1 MHPALKIELLES
13 KVLLA
18 SNSIIQCMVA
28 HGSDI
33 TDNESLE
40 LVLSNLFDPFRQN
53 TIALWVICLQQELH
67 IMTAL
72 IDKNLKIVDTIL
84 TAGEQVLIQ
93 KMNTN
98 METATIDL
106 SPDAPVLANLRDNLA
121 ANKIKNL
128 EAYTFSDPAIE
139 QVLKES
145 VQRSQILKTLTMD
158 TQKMTQTLTKAR
170 QKLSQL

>member
-1 MHPALKIELLES
+1 
-13 KVLLA
+13 
-18 SNSIIQCMVA
+18 
-28 HGSDI
+28 
-33 TDNESLE
+33 
-40 LVLSNLFDPFRQN
+40 
-53 TIALWVICLQQELH
+53 
-67 IMTAL
+67 MTAL

-128 EAYTFSDPAIE
+128 EAYTFSNPAIE